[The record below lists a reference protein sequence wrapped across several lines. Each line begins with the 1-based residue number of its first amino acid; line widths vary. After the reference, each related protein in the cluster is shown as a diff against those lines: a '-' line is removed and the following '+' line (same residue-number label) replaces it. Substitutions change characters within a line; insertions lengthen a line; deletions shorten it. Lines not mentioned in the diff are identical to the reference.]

1 MTLSRRS
8 FLGTL
13 GAAST
18 LAAMTPWQA
27 LASPEPQRVRRA
39 AGSDMA
45 LLNSNE
51 NAYGMFAS
59 AQKAAMNAVSSANR
73 YPEPWELMERL
84 TAYHKLKQGQVITGY
99 GSSEHIAMAMHAF
112 TGPGRKLV
120 TANPTFELAAMH
132 AKMLGVQVVTVPLT
146 SSYAHDL
153 DGMLAK
159 IGSDT
164 GLVYI
169 CNPNNPTASITPRRD
184 IETFL
189 TKAPKGTYVMIDEA
203 YHHFATDSPDYS
215 SFIDHPVDDPRVI
228 VARTFSKVYAMA
240 GMRLGYSVQAEAV
253 SKTMQNW
260 WVANNGNNVA
270 LAAGLASI
278 NDDAAM
284 HAAAARIVADRAE
297 FTKQAAARK
306 LKVIPSHANFVM
318 VESGRPVR
326 DMISHFR
333 KQNVAIGRPFP
344 PMEQHVRISLGLPNE
359 MERFWQA
366 WDMLPTVAKH

>member
-18 LAAMTPWQA
+18 LTAMTPWQA

-132 AKMLGVQVVTVPLT
+132 AKMLGVQVVTVPLM

-184 IETFL
+184 
-189 TKAPKGTYVMIDEA
+189 
-203 YHHFATDSPDYS
+203 
-215 SFIDHPVDDPRVI
+215 
-228 VARTFSKVYAMA
+228 
-240 GMRLGYSVQAEAV
+240 
-253 SKTMQNW
+253 
-260 WVANNGNNVA
+260 
-270 LAAGLASI
+270 
-278 NDDAAM
+278 
-284 HAAAARIVADRAE
+284 
-297 FTKQAAARK
+297 
-306 LKVIPSHANFVM
+306 
-318 VESGRPVR
+318 
-326 DMISHFR
+326 
-333 KQNVAIGRPFP
+333 
-344 PMEQHVRISLGLPNE
+344 
-359 MERFWQA
+359 
-366 WDMLPTVAKH
+366 